1 VHPHEDEQLML
12 DLPGYRIIDERR
24 DGRRHTY
31 GAHDERDG
39 RSVVLEVLDRTT
51 ASLAEIARFRQE
63 LEILRGFEHE
73 GVARPLAI
81 ESHDG
86 TLVLVREDC
95 GGLSLEAVLAA
106 RSLPLETSLHVG
118 VMVARTLDAL
128 HRVPI
133 LHKDIQPANI
143 LLNLDTGTVKLTGFG
158 RASRLPWEYPPPRS
172 PVYPEQQLAYIS
184 PEQAG
189 RTLRV
194 LDRRSDL
201 YSLGVTLYRLLAGR
215 LPFAAEDPVEL
226 IHAHLTIH
234 PPSPAELDPS
244 IPEPVSAVVMKLLH
258 KSAEDRYQSAAGL
271 VADLESCLADLR
283 QGGEIADFLAGRA
296 DRREWLAI
304 SRSLYGRD
312 SERDALVE
320 AFARTSGG
328 SAEVVFIHGES
339 GMGKTALVY
348 ELHEPVVHQR
358 GNFVI
363 GKFERFKQ
371 EVPYSALAQAFR
383 MLLQQVQREGAE
395 QRAFVAQRLRETLG
409 TSGRILFE
417 VIPELAEL
425 VGELPAI
432 PALTPTASLH
442 RFHRAFR
449 QLTRFFAQP
458 EHPLVLFLDDMHWA
472 DSASLRLV
480 HNLVTDPECKYL
492 LVLGA
497 YRDSAV
503 TDTHPLATAIAELR
517 GQGARVT
524 SVAVQPLSRVDVG
537 QMVCDSLLSPGSA
550 PSASIYARI
559 EELVGL
565 VHEKT
570 RGNPLHVLHL
580 LACLYDDGLL
590 RYEVNDDAWTWS
602 VAAIRASG
610 HGDRDVVELVAR
622 RLRAL
627 PGPTQVLLRQAAC
640 LGASFDLALLSAAVG
655 SPAASV
661 ARQIWEA
668 LRTDLLLPLD
678 DAYQIPLML
687 EPEDHDEEAILALG
701 IRYRFAHDRVQRAV
715 YYLHAEP
722 PEAEV
727 HLDLGRRLLDTLSE
741 PARDTY
747 LFAIATQLDLGREAL
762 GDPSAREDVAEVHFQ
777 AAQRARRIGAYELG
791 LTYTASAMELLG
803 DGAWFHR
810 HDLMLAL
817 YMEAIADAQA
827 VGNLERA
834 DKLVQIALRY
844 AQNPLEQAA
853 ILAHQIESLVARG
866 ATQQAIEA
874 ALHALQLLDVPLRLD
889 PPDGLTPETLLAHV
903 MSDPGLEQTRPTL
916 GNRRLL
922 ADQILAAAWRAHH
935 SMSHET
941 VGPVLYTRL
950 HLCAEGATPR
960 MVADTAAQFAVLLCG
975 PLNDIERGYRFGK
988 LALELVERLGIEEAR
1003 PNAIKSF
1010 FARVHHWMAPLHESI
1025 APLRTSIRLGL
1036 DHGDPLAACR
1046 GALAYCMHLFF
1057 LGEHLASVEEQAVR
1071 YGELA
1076 ENLSLSEY
1084 MTVLDLLRLRL
1095 RSMMGSER
1103 RGFEVMTEARS
1114 ERERT
1119 AAALAA
1125 FERVTAPSLLFF
1137 GNFYEVMHAYLFGDL
1152 ARALERAQ
1160 EAAQHATGV
1169 TGHFVV
1175 AEHNCF
1181 YSLTLLA
1188 LCEDADEAR
1197 RGEYLNQIAANQS
1210 QMAIWAHHA
1219 PANFQFRYDLI
1230 AAEQARV
1237 LGQYEEAIE
1246 LFDAAIRGAAERSA
1260 IHFEALSLERM
1271 AALQRAI
1278 GDAQS
1283 AEEYARDAHAAYM
1296 RWGAQS
1302 KAQALSARYE
1312 IDHRDPWSEAP
1323 VTVVDEPDLTVP
1335 HVLPI
1340 IMSRDVTQ
1348 RVTAEPDLASI
1359 LTASQ
1364 SISREIEIEQVL
1376 ARCIEAMVAHTDA
1389 HRGVIA
1395 LWEEERLVVAGAWED
1410 DDVRVQP
1417 GPAVQSVDVAEQRV
1431 WPELLLQV
1439 ARTRKRV
1446 VMTDASVDAQF
1457 RNTAYARMYV
1467 PQSVMCLPLVEGDE
1481 LFGVVA
1487 LEDDRRAGAFT
1498 EDRVEAARI
1507 LAGQTMISIA
1517 NARAVAQRLAQ
1528 AEERMRKEREAQNE
1542 ALAKEAWALAKLS
1555 VDKEKFLSLMSHDLK
1570 NALNQI
1576 VGMTDVMMGELEDME
1591 PEDFDPDEFK
1601 VMLEKL
1607 GQTAEGCTDLLI
1619 NLLTWSRL
1627 QSGGMALKPEIR
1639 DLQALAEKTVKL
1651 LDHTASRKDISLEN
1665 AVARET
1671 WINADPNMVDT
1682 IVRNLVGNSLKFTPR
1697 GGRVIISARPLR
1709 PGEGPPAHRARTEND
1724 APSSGLHARAST
1736 NAGAAGMIA
1745 VSVRD
1750 TGVGIKPEDL
1760 GKLFRTDVHHTT
1772 KGTANEKG
1780 SGFGLTMCQE
1790 MVRQNGGE
1798 IWVESELG
1806 KGTTFIFTVPVG
1818 VQPEATADASASGV
1832 PRLQPA

>member
-1 VHPHEDEQLML
+1 ML

-24 DGRRHTY
+24 DGRWHAYR
-31 GAHDERDG
+31 AHDERDG
-39 RSVVLEVLDRTT
+39 RSVVLEVLDRAT
-51 ASLAEIARFRQE
+51 ASLADIARFRQE
-63 LEILRGFEHE
+63 LQILRGFEHE
-73 GVARPLAI
+73 GVATPLAI
-81 ESHDG
+81 ESHG
-86 TLVLVREDC
+86 SKLVLVREDC
-95 GGLSLEAVLAA
+95 GGRSLRTLLAE
-106 RSLPLETSLHVG
+106 RPLPLETTLHIG
-118 VMVARTLDAL
+118 AMVARTLDAL

-143 LLNLDTGTVKLTGFG
+143 LVNLDTGAVKLTGFG
-158 RASRLPWEYPPPRS
+158 RASRLPWEYPPPRDL
-172 PVYPEQQLAYIS
+172 VQAEHQLAYIS

-201 YSLGVTLYRLLAGR
+201 YSLGVTLYQMLAGR

-226 IHAHLTIH
+226 IHAHLTTH
-234 PPSPAELDPS
+234 PPSPTELDRS

-271 VADLESCLADLR
+271 VADLESCLVDLR
-283 QGGEIADFLAGRA
+283 QGNAIADFLAGRS

-304 SRSLYGRD
+304 SRALYGRD

-328 SAEVVFIHGES
+328 SAEIVFIRGEA

-358 GNFVI
+358 GSFVI

-383 MLLQQVQREGAE
+383 MLIQQIQREGE
-395 QRAFVAQRLRETLG
+395 ERRAGVGQRLREALG
-409 TSGRILFE
+409 SSGRILFE
-417 VIPELAEL
+417 VIPELVDL

-432 PALTPTASLH
+432 PALAPTASLH

-449 QLTRFFAQP
+449 QLARFFAQP

-497 YRDSAV
+497 YRDTAV
-503 TDTHPLATAIAELR
+503 DDTHSLTAAIAALR
-517 GQGARVT
+517 AQGARVT

-580 LACLYDDGLL
+580 LGCLYDDGLL
-590 RYEVNDDAWTWS
+590 RYEVSSDAWQWS

-610 HGDRDVVELVAR
+610 QGDQDVVELVAR

-627 PGPTQVLLRQAAC
+627 PEATQLLLRQAAC
-640 LGASFDLALLSAAVG
+640 LGASFDLALLTAAVG
-655 SPAASV
+655 GEAATV
-661 ARQIWEA
+661 AKHIWEA
-668 LRTDLLLPLD
+668 LRTDLVLPLD
-678 DAYQIPLML
+678 EAYQIPLML
-687 EPEDHDEEAILALG
+687 EPEDHDEQAILDLG

-715 YYLHAEP
+715 YYLNAAP
-722 PEAEV
+722 TEAEM
-727 HLDLGRRLLDTLSE
+727 HLGIGRRLLEALPE
-741 PARDTY
+741 AARDTY
-747 LFAIATQLDLGREAL
+747 LFVIASQLDLGREAID
-762 GDPSAREDVAEVHFQ
+762 DPSAREDVAEVHFH

-791 LTYTASAMELLG
+791 LTYTTSAMELLG

-834 DKLVQIALRY
+834 DKLVQVALRY
-844 AQNPLEQAA
+844 AESPLEQAA

-866 ATQQAIEA
+866 DTQQAIET

-889 PPDGLTPETLLAHV
+889 PPEGLTPEALTAQV
-903 MSDPGLEQTRPTL
+903 IIDPALDQTRPMV
-916 GNRRLL
+916 GNRRVL

-950 HLCAEGATPR
+950 HLCTEGATPR

-988 LALELVERLGIEEAR
+988 MALELIERLGIEEAR
-1003 PNAIKSF
+1003 PSAIKSF
-1010 FARVHHWMAPLHESI
+1010 FARVHHWMAPLQESI
-1025 APLRTSIRLGL
+1025 APLRTSIRIGL

-1071 YGELA
+1071 SGELA
-1076 ENLSLSEY
+1076 SNLALPEHA
-1084 MTVLDLLRLRL
+1084 TVLDLLRLRL
-1095 RSMMGSER
+1095 RGLMGNER
-1103 RGFEVMTEARS
+1103 RVFEVMSEARN

-1119 AAALAA
+1119 ATALAA
-1125 FERVTAPSLLFF
+1125 FERVSSPSLLFL
-1137 GNFYEVMHAYLFGDL
+1137 GNFYEMVHAYHFGDL
-1152 ARALERAQ
+1152 ERALGRAQ
-1160 EAAQHATGV
+1160 QAVQHRTGV

-1188 LCEDADEAR
+1188 LCEGASDAR
-1197 RGEYLNQIAANQS
+1197 RGEHLNQVAANQA

-1260 IHFEALSLERM
+1260 IQFEALSLERM
-1271 AALQRAI
+1271 AAMQRAL

-1283 AEEYARDAHAAYM
+1283 AEEYARDAHAAYL

-1302 KAQALSARYE
+1302 KAQALSVKYE
-1312 IDHRDPWSEAP
+1312 IDLKDPWSEAP
-1323 VTVVDEPDLTVP
+1323 VTVVEDPDLTVP

-1340 IMSRDVTQ
+1340 IMGRDVSQ
-1348 RVTAEPDLASI
+1348 RVVEPDLAAI

-1364 SISREIEIEQVL
+1364 AISREIELDQVL
-1376 ARCIEAMVAHTDA
+1376 ARCIEALVAHTDA
-1389 HRGVIA
+1389 QRGVIA
-1395 LWEEERLVVAGAWED
+1395 LWEDEQLVVASTWED
-1410 DDVRVQP
+1410 DDVRVQQ
-1417 GPAVQSVDVAEQRV
+1417 GPPVQSVDIEEQRV
-1431 WPELLLQV
+1431 WPELLQQV
-1439 ARTRKRV
+1439 ARTRKRIV
-1446 VMTDASVDAQF
+1446 LTDASADGQF
-1457 RNTAYARMYV
+1457 RNTAYMRMYV
-1467 PQSVMCLPLVEGDE
+1467 PMAVLCLPLVDGEE

-1487 LEDDRRAGAFT
+1487 LEQDRRAGAFT

-1507 LAGQTMISIA
+1507 LAGQTSISIA
-1517 NARAVAQRLAQ
+1517 NARAVAARLVQ
-1528 AEERMRKEREAQNE
+1528 TEERMRKELEAQNE

-1591 PEDFDPDEFK
+1591 PEDFEPDEFK
-1601 VMLEKL
+1601 GMLEKL

-1639 DLQALAEKTVKL
+1639 DLHGLAEKTVKL

-1665 AVARET
+1665 AVPRET
-1671 WINADPNMVDT
+1671 WIHADPNMVDT

-1697 GGRVIISARPLR
+1697 GGRVIISARPHR
-1709 PGEGPPAHRARTEND
+1709 SGEGAAAQRPHGDGETPVSAAM
-1724 APSSGLHARAST
+1724 GARAITQS
-1736 NAGAAGMIA
+1736 GAGMIA
-1745 VSVRD
+1745 VSIRD
-1750 TGVGIKPEDL
+1750 TGIGIKPEDL

-1790 MVRQNGGE
+1790 MVRQNGGD

-1818 VQPEATADASASGV
+1818 VQPEAAPDPATSAV